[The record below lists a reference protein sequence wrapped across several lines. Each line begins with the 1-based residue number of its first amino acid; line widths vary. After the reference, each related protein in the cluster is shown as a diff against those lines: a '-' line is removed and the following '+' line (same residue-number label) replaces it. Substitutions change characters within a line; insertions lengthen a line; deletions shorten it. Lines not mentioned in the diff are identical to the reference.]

1 MATYGFK
8 DTKKSSAD
16 RKYNPM
22 VTETNANRYSTPSE
36 CNRGK
41 PVGCSSLSD
50 KDVARNLEDNITNKE
65 DQDYE
70 RLDIR
75 PAEIRV

>member
-8 DTKKSSAD
+8 DTKESSAD

-22 VTETNANRYSTPSE
+22 VTETNANGYSTPSE

-41 PVGCSSLSD
+41 PVGCSDLSD
-50 KDVARNLEDNITNKE
+50 KDVARNLEHNITNEE
-65 DQDYE
+65 DQDCE
-70 RLDIR
+70 RLDLR
-75 PAEIRV
+75 HA